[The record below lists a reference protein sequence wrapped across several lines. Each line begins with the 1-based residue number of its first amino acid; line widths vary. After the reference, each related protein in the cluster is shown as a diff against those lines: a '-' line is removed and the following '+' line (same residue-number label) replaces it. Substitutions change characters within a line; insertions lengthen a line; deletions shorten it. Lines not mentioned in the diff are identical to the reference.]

1 VSTPSVPPAA
11 GVARDREDLRAVG
24 RWLALWAAMLALL
37 VLIGGATRLTES
49 GLSITEWKPVSGIVP
64 PLNETAWA
72 AEFARYRQ
80 IPQYRQLNPGMT
92 LAEFKTIF
100 LWEYIHRLWARLVG
114 LALALP
120 LLWFGARRRL
130 PRLVWTRLVSLVALL
145 GAQGALGWWMVA
157 SGLSERTSVS
167 QYRLAAH
174 LALALVLY
182 AWTVWTAA
190 DFLESRPMG
199 ECPSDAAPRT
209 WLAAFVALV
218 FATAVSGAFVAG
230 LRAGKIY
237 NSFPLMAGRLV
248 PAEYGQLAPWWKNL
262 FENPSAVQFNHR
274 LIATTTALA
283 ALTLWFAYRRAVDA
297 RLSRHLGLVLA
308 AALLQASLGISTLL
322 LSVPVWLGV
331 AHQGGA
337 VLLFTAALLALH
349 AACPE
354 RSEGAAPQS

>member
-1 VSTPSVPPAA
+1 
-11 GVARDREDLRAVG
+11 
-24 RWLALWAAMLALL
+24 MLALL

-49 GLSITEWKPVSGIVP
+49 GLSITEWKPVTGVVP
-64 PLNETAWA
+64 PLTDAAWT
-72 AEFARYRQ
+72 AEFAKYQ
-80 IPQYRQLNPGMT
+80 EIPQYRQLNAGMT
-92 LAEFKTIF
+92 LAEFKAIF
-100 LWEYIHRLWARLVG
+100 LWEYVHRLWARLVG
-114 LALALP
+114 VALALP
-120 LLWFGARRRL
+120 LLWFGVRRRL
-130 PRLVWTRLVSLVALL
+130 PRTVWTKLVPLVALL

-190 DFLESRPMG
+190 DFLERRPARVG
-199 ECPSDAAPRT
+199 AAAAAPAR
-209 WLAAFVALV
+209 WLGAYTVFV

-230 LRAGKIY
+230 LRAGRIY
-237 NSFPLMAGRLV
+237 NTFPMMAGRLV
-248 PAEYGQLAPWWKNL
+248 PIEYGQLAPWWKNL

-274 LIATTTALA
+274 LIASATATA
-283 ALTLWFAYRRAVDA
+283 ALVLWYAFRRAADA
-297 RLSRHLGLVLA
+297 RLARRVGLVLA
-308 AALLQASLGISTLL
+308 AALLQAALGISTLL

-349 AACPE
+349 AARPQ
-354 RSEGAAPQS
+354 RREGSAPGS